1 MKNLDGNQ
9 EALKKRVTIKHQHS
23 FANLKNNNCFC
34 STKANTCKDKLIKV
48 FVEKKKQ
55 TNLLQKQLFQEWS
68 KEESQKS
75 CYLKGICFG
84 FCGGICSLRNLADQR
99 STVIYN
105 KHDLGLEVT

>member
-48 FVEKKKQ
+48 FVEKKNRLTCYKNSGCSRNGAKK
-55 TNLLQKQLFQEWS
+55 NLKKVAIS
-68 KEESQKS
+68 KESV
-75 CYLKGICFG
+75 LVF
-84 FCGGICSLRNLADQR
+84 
-99 STVIYN
+99 V
-105 KHDLGLEVT
+105 EVFVV